1 MTPNVSNLPKV
12 ELHCHID
19 GILDPEMLRD
29 MERDNVP
36 YPVTSKEL
44 QSIYPNYG
52 IEGFIRWFDLV
63 DSSFH
68 KSFDSFKP
76 ILERH
81 IERLKAQNVVY
92 AEIFVGGSEIPKD
105 DDDFLKNIEDITG
118 ILRTMEDRKI
128 QIELVYQFGRNRAPE
143 QIEALS
149 DWIVKAYKEDFI
161 VGVAMAGLEKGF
173 PVRPFANVFR
183 KFKDAGLGIEIH
195 AGEWVG
201 PESVWDALE
210 HGFPDRIGHGVTAFQ
225 DETLLQKLREEDL
238 HIEVCPTSNLK
249 TGSVDSIDVHPVR
262 IARDLGMNYSIN
274 TDDPGIFECSMN
286 SEYQLLADVF
296 GFSEDDFQRIYQNSL
311 NARFQEKLRYL

>member
-1 MTPNVSNLPKV
+1 MTSNVSKLPKI

-19 GILDPEMLRD
+19 GILDPSMLED
-29 MERDNVP
+29 MERANIP
-36 YPVTSKEL
+36 YHITSQEL
-44 QSIYPNYG
+44 QSIYPNNG

-68 KSFDSFKP
+68 KSFDSFIP

-105 DDDFLKNIEDITG
+105 DDDFLKNIETTRNV
-118 ILRTMEDRKI
+118 LRTMEDRRI

-143 QIEALS
+143 QIEASS
-149 DWIVKAYKEDFI
+149 DWIIKAHQEDLI
-161 VGVAMAGLEKGF
+161 VGVVMAGLEKGF
-173 PVRPFANVFR
+173 PVRPFTNIFR

-201 PESVWDALE
+201 PESVWDALD
-210 HGFPDRIGHGVTAFQ
+210 HGSLDRIGHGVTAFQ
-225 DETLLQKLREEDL
+225 DETLRQKLRQENL
-238 HIEVCPTSNLK
+238 HIEMCPTSNVK
-249 TGSVDSIDVHPVR
+249 TGSVNSIEEHPVR
-262 IARDLGMNYSIN
+262 IARDLGMNYSVN

-286 SEYQLLADVF
+286 SEYQLLADAF
-296 GFSEDDFQRIYQNSL
+296 GFSEDDFQRIYENSL
-311 NARFQEKLRYL
+311 NARFQKKLRYL